1 MSWEQ
6 FYSKVKYLKNIEASQ
21 MLLAWDQETKMP
33 PAAGAH
39 RAEMQAALSACY
51 YKELMSEEVDELL
64 DKALDSELSTEQRFN
79 ALDWQKQRSKVL
91 KLPKELFVKIGKEAS
106 LSQQAW
112 SKARS
117 NKDPSLYIPHLQM
130 MVELQR
136 EKASCIDPSIPIYDV
151 LLDQYEPGVSSGK
164 VMSLLD
170 ELQKQTTP
178 LLAEFS
184 SASIPIPS
192 ISEEAQE
199 SFCRKII
206 KAIGFDMQRG
216 RLDVS
221 EHPFT
226 EGLSSQDVRLTTRF
240 KKEDFQDAIFSTLH
254 EGGHGMYEQGLSY
267 KDYGL
272 AYGRAASLGV
282 HESQSRL
289 WENCVGRSKSFWKW
303 ALPIFNAEAATNFD
317 FESFYKMINQVKAS
331 NIRVDADEVSY
342 NLHICLRTKL
352 ERELLLGNIS
362 TKELEGEWNRL
373 SKEYLGITPTSANEG
388 FMQDVHWSVGL
399 FGYFPTYS
407 IGNIF
412 SAQICAN
419 LKKQNILNESSWE
432 NGDFSSLQ
440 SWLQKNIYSHGARYS
455 SEELSQKL
463 FGTGLEVNSFVH
475 YLNEKYAMG

>member
-1 MSWEQ
+1 MSWEN
-6 FYSKVKYLKNIEASQ
+6 FYTKVKYLKNIEASQ

-33 PAAGAH
+33 PAAGTH

-51 YKELMSEEVDELL
+51 YKELMSAEVEEVLEKASNADLSEDKLFNLL
-64 DKALDSELSTEQRFN
+64 DWK
-79 ALDWQKQRSKVL
+79 KQRNNVL
-91 KLPKELFVKIGKEAS
+91 KLPKELFVKMGKEAS

-112 SKARS
+112 SKARA
-117 NKDPSLYIPHLQM
+117 NKDPSLYLPHLQTM
-130 MVELQR
+130 IELQR
-136 EKASCIDPSIPIYDV
+136 EKASCINSSLPVYDV
-151 LLDQYEPGVSSGK
+151 LLDQYEPGVSS
-164 VMSLLD
+164 VRVLSLLD

-178 LLAEFS
+178 LLSEFS
-184 SASIPIPS
+184 SKSIPIPHV
-192 ISEEAQE
+192 SESAQE

-206 KAIGFDMQRG
+206 KEIGFDMQRG
-216 RLDVS
+216 RLDIS

-226 EGLSSQDVRLTTRF
+226 EGLSPQDVRLTTRF

-254 EGGHGMYEQGLSY
+254 EGGHGMYEQGLSNKY
-267 KDYGL
+267 YGL

-303 ALPIFNAEAATNFD
+303 ALPIFNAEALTNFD
-317 FESFYKMINQVKAS
+317 FDSFYKMINQVKAS

-352 ERELLLGNIS
+352 ERELLVGNIS
-362 TKELEGEWNRL
+362 TKELEGEWNKL
-373 SKEYLGITPTSANEG
+373 SKEYLGIIPVSANEG

-407 IGNIF
+407 IGNVF

-419 LKKQNILNESSWE
+419 LKKQNILNESSWQT
-432 NGDFSSLQ
+432 GDFSSLQ
-440 SWLQKNIYSHGARYS
+440 SWLQKNIYNHGAKYS

-463 FGTGLEVNSFVH
+463 FGTGLEVKSLVY
-475 YLNEKYAMG
+475 YLNEKYSIE